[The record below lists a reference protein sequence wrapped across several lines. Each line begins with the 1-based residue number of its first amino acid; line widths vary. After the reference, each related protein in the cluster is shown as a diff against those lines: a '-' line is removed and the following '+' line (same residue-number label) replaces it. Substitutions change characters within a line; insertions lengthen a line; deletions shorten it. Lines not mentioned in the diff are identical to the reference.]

1 MDRQHFDS
9 EHEAFR
15 DAVRRY
21 LDKEVVPH
29 QQKWLE
35 DGIVPR
41 EAWQGLGEQGF
52 LLTWL
57 DESLGGSGLQDF
69 RYEQVV
75 LEEIGRINE
84 TGLFTGLHSTVV
96 APYLAHFGND
106 EQKQRFLPKAASG
119 ECILALAMT
128 EPGTG
133 SDLAGMRATAVRDGD
148 DWILNGAKTF
158 ISNGINADLVIVA
171 ARTVPD
177 QPHAIGLF
185 LVERGMPGFERGR
198 KLEKLGMHS
207 QDTSELFFN
216 DVRVP
221 AANVLGDPVKGFKYM
236 MHGLAQERLTC
247 AIGAVAAAESAL
259 QTTIDYVK
267 GRKAFG
273 QRIADFQNTR
283 FKLAELRAQ
292 IDASQAFVDH
302 CVRLHN
308 DRKLDAET
316 AAGIKL
322 ITTEMV
328 GRVADECLQL
338 HGGYGYM
345 LEYPICRIYADVRIQ
360 RIFAGT
366 SEVMKEIISR
376 KLLAD

>member
-1 MDRQHFDS
+1 MNRQHFDS
-9 EHEAFR
+9 EHDAFR

-21 LDKEVVPH
+21 LENEVVP
-29 QQKWLE
+29 QQQAWLNA
-35 DGIVPR
+35 GIVPR
-41 EAWQGLGEQGF
+41 QAWRGLGEQGF

-57 DESLGGSGLQDF
+57 DEAYGGVGLKDF
-69 RYEQVV
+69 RYEQIV
-75 LEEIGRINE
+75 LEELGRINE

-96 APYLAHFGND
+96 APYLAHFGSE
-106 EQKQRFLPKAASG
+106 EQKRRFLPKAASG
-119 ECILALAMT
+119 ECILAIAMT

-133 SDLAGMRATAVRDGD
+133 SDLAGIRTTAVEDGD
-148 DWILNGAKTF
+148 GWRLNGAKTF
-158 ISNGINADLVIVA
+158 ISNGVNADLVIVA

-177 QPHAIGLF
+177 KPHAIGLF
-185 LVERGMPGFERGR
+185 LVERGMAGFERGR

-221 AANVLGDPVKGFKYM
+221 AANLLGESTQGFRYM

-259 QTTIDYVK
+259 QVTLAYVK
-267 GRKAFG
+267 ERKAFG
-273 QRIADFQNTR
+273 QHIGDFQNTR
-283 FKLAELRAQ
+283 FKLGELRAR

-302 CVRLHN
+302 CVRLLN
-308 DRKLDAET
+308 ASRLDAET
-316 AAGIKL
+316 AAEAKL
-322 ITTEMV
+322 VTTEMV

-345 LEYPICRIYADVRIQ
+345 MEYPICRIYADVRIQ

-366 SEVMKEIISR
+366 SEIMKEIISR
-376 KLLAD
+376 KLFAS